1 MMWWKM
7 RKWED
12 LPIEMQNEEVRYYYN
27 ILCKK
32 TFSLIL
38 KRGFDIV
45 VSSILLLCLS
55 WLFILL
61 AIIIKID
68 SSGPIF
74 YRQERITQYGNTFKI
89 HKFRTMVTNA
99 DKRGSLVTLKDDS
112 RITRVGKKI
121 RKYRL
126 DEISQLIDVFN
137 GSMTLVGTRPE
148 VEKFVKEYSPEMLA
162 TLLLPAGI
170 TSEASVTYRDEEKLL
185 DESKDINNFY
195 LEKILPKKMIINLNN
210 LENFN
215 LYKELKILIKTVMV
229 VLYR

>member
-1 MMWWKM
+1 M

>member
-1 MMWWKM
+1 M
-7 RKWED
+7 
-12 LPIEMQNEEVRYYYN
+12 
-27 ILCKK
+27 
-32 TFSLIL
+32 
-38 KRGFDIV
+38 
-45 VSSILLLCLS
+45 
-55 WLFILL
+55 
-61 AIIIKID
+61 
-68 SSGPIF
+68 
-74 YRQERITQYGNTFKI
+74 
-89 HKFRTMVTNA
+89 
-99 DKRGSLVTLKDDS
+99 
-112 RITRVGKKI
+112 GKKI

-210 LENFN
+210 LESFN

-229 VLYR
+229 VL

>member
-1 MMWWKM
+1 M

-210 LENFN
+210 LESFN

-229 VLYR
+229 VL

>member
-210 LENFN
+210 LESFN

-229 VLYR
+229 VL